1 MTARTFVVL
10 ALVALLGAACASG
23 SSDPEVLGVLVERSP
38 SPSATDEVSS
48 TPAEAREAV
57 AVRTRAD
64 VTAEDDPAPARQSP
78 VAPASPAPPP
88 QPEPQPEPSPSPSP
102 AHLAE
107 GDGNTYTWTPRDEP
121 DEGYWWVEASSLPP
135 SSPDADEWN
144 GQRVTAVDVAP
155 PADGS
160 DPAMQP
166 SRRVAC
172 DAWIVA
178 PDDRSVVG
186 DGNVTIE
193 LLVNGAVAASTVV
206 PFEGEVAAGTRRTF
220 DRLGDVAVDARDG
233 DDAACKVRFDAS

>member
-1 MTARTFVVL
+1 ML

-23 SSDPEVLGVLVERSP
+23 SSDPEVLGVVVDRSP
-38 SPSATDEVSS
+38 SSSATDEVSS

-64 VTAEDDPAPARQSP
+64 LTAEDEPAPSSETP
-78 VAPASPAPPP
+78 TAPTTTAPPAD
-88 QPEPQPEPSPSPSP
+88 PEPQPEPTP
-102 AHLAE
+102 APARLAE

-144 GQRVTAVDVAP
+144 GQRVSAVDVAP

-160 DPAMQP
+160 DPGMQP

-172 DAWIVA
+172 DAWIAA

-186 DGNVTIE
+186 QGDLTIE
-193 LLVNGAVAASTVV
+193 LVVNGAVAASTVV
-206 PFEGEVAAGTRRTF
+206 PFDGEVAAGTRHTF
-220 DRLGDVAVDARDG
+220 DRVGDVAVDARDG
-233 DDAACKVRFDAS
+233 DDVACTVRFDAS

>member
-1 MTARTFVVL
+1 ML

-23 SSDPEVLGVLVERSP
+23 SSDPEVLGVVVDRSP

-64 VTAEDDPAPARQSP
+64 LTAEDEPAPSSETPTAPTTTAPPADPEPQPQPEPTPAPAR
-78 VAPASPAPPP
+78 
-88 QPEPQPEPSPSPSP
+88 
-102 AHLAE
+102 LAE

-144 GQRVTAVDVAP
+144 GQRVSAVDVAP

-160 DPAMQP
+160 DPGMQP

-172 DAWIVA
+172 DAWIAA

-186 DGNVTIE
+186 QGDLTIE
-193 LLVNGAVAASTVV
+193 LVVNGAVAASTVV
-206 PFEGEVAAGTRRTF
+206 PFDGEVAAGTRHTF
-220 DRLGDVAVDARDG
+220 DRVGDVAVDARDG
-233 DDAACKVRFDAS
+233 DDVACTVRFDAS